1 MKKKTLHEIN
11 RYEDAAF
18 PVEMYTVTK
27 ESIFPKGRG
36 YMDLHWHEELQFTM
50 VLGGS
55 LQMQVDGVGYAVN
68 TGEAIFINR
77 NHLHITTD
85 LTAGGKYVSFNF
97 PDRMLG
103 FFSGS
108 RMEQDDVLPF
118 TGALSFPAMVLRPEL
133 PWQREM
139 LDIME
144 TMRKAFFEKRHADP
158 GSRAHF
164 EYWMALCIT
173 GLWYR
178 LISHVDSDLREPS
191 RSAVRKQ
198 ERIKKML
205 SYIHE
210 NYMEPIKL
218 DDIAA
223 SASVS
228 VGECC
233 RCFKEMVRKS
243 PNQYLL
249 AYRSSSP
256 MELLGSSQK
265 TLTEIAVETGFNDA
279 SHFIQYFKRQTGMTP
294 KDYRKC

>member
-103 FFSGS
+103 FYSGS

-118 TGALSFPAMVLRPEL
+118 TGA
-133 PWQREM
+133 
-139 LDIME
+139 
-144 TMRKAFFEKRHADP
+144 
-158 GSRAHF
+158 
-164 EYWMALCIT
+164 
-173 GLWYR
+173 
-178 LISHVDSDLREPS
+178 
-191 RSAVRKQ
+191 
-198 ERIKKML
+198 
-205 SYIHE
+205 
-210 NYMEPIKL
+210 
-218 DDIAA
+218 
-223 SASVS
+223 
-228 VGECC
+228 
-233 RCFKEMVRKS
+233 
-243 PNQYLL
+243 
-249 AYRSSSP
+249 
-256 MELLGSSQK
+256 
-265 TLTEIAVETGFNDA
+265 
-279 SHFIQYFKRQTGMTP
+279 
-294 KDYRKC
+294 